1 MQVAHF
7 SRMSA
12 LEPLVQMR
20 KLGKLGSGSNAAE
33 IEPRCARQLKG
44 TRRGIG
50 ICHGLILVGRASA
63 CLLLIFAAAA
73 NLKSRQAKA
82 YPTCECNVPPR
93 HFIQDVVKNVE
104 ERLMMKKRKLGKTG
118 LEIAPLVFGGNIFG
132 WTVDQPTS
140 FKLLDASVAAGFNS
154 IDTADVYSK
163 WVPGHKGGESEII
176 IGEWMKRSGNRNKV
190 IVATKVGMDMGD
202 GKKGLSKSHI
212 LRSAEDS
219 LRRLQTDYIDLYQSH
234 IDDPDTPL
242 EETLGAYAELIEQGK
257 VRAIGASNH
266 KAERLSAAL
275 ETSRKS
281 GLPAYQ
287 TLQPNYSLIERAEY
301 EGNLEPLCEREGLGV
316 INYFPL
322 AGGFLAGK
330 YRSESDAAGKPRA
343 RNVTKYLNERGFKI
357 VAALDQVAKKYNAT
371 PAGISLAW
379 LLARPS
385 ITAPI
390 VSATN
395 LEQLNDLVSSVD
407 LALDRD
413 SIEFLN
419 HASA

>member
-1 MQVAHF
+1 
-7 SRMSA
+7 
-12 LEPLVQMR
+12 
-20 KLGKLGSGSNAAE
+20 
-33 IEPRCARQLKG
+33 
-44 TRRGIG
+44 
-50 ICHGLILVGRASA
+50 
-63 CLLLIFAAAA
+63 
-73 NLKSRQAKA
+73 
-82 YPTCECNVPPR
+82 
-93 HFIQDVVKNVE
+93 
-104 ERLMMKKRKLGKTG
+104 MKKRQLGKTG

-132 WTVDQPTS
+132 WTVDQATS
-140 FKLLDASVAAGFNS
+140 FKLLDAFVAAGFNS
-154 IDTADVYSK
+154 VDTADMYSK
-163 WVPGHKGGESEII
+163 WVPGHTGGESEII

-219 LRRLQTDYIDLYQSH
+219 LRRLRTDYIDLFQSH
-234 IDDPDTPL
+234 IDDLDTPL
-242 EETLGAYAELIEQGK
+242 EETLGAYAELIQQGK

-266 KAERLSAAL
+266 KAERLTAAL

-301 EGNLEPLCEREGLGV
+301 ESNLEPVCKKEGLGV

-322 AGGFLAGK
+322 AGGFLSGK
-330 YRSESDAAGKPRA
+330 YRSEKDAAGKPRA
-343 RNVTKYLNERGFKI
+343 RNVTKHLNERGFRI
-357 VAALDQVAKKYNAT
+357 LAALDQVAKKYNAT
-371 PAGISLAW
+371 PARISLAW

-395 LEQLNDLVSSVD
+395 LEQLKDLISSVD

-419 HASA
+419 QASA

>member
-1 MQVAHF
+1 M
-7 SRMSA
+7 
-12 LEPLVQMR
+12 
-20 KLGKLGSGSNAAE
+20 N
-33 IEPRCARQLKG
+33 
-44 TRRGIG
+44 
-50 ICHGLILVGRASA
+50 
-63 CLLLIFAAAA
+63 
-73 NLKSRQAKA
+73 
-82 YPTCECNVPPR
+82 
-93 HFIQDVVKNVE
+93 
-104 ERLMMKKRKLGKTG
+104 KRKLGKTG

-132 WTVDQPTS
+132 WTVDQATS
-140 FKLLDASVAAGFNS
+140 FKLLDAFAAAGFNS
-154 IDTADVYSK
+154 VDTADVYSK
-163 WVPGHKGGESEII
+163 WVPGHTGGESEII
-176 IGEWMKRSGNRNKV
+176 IGEWMKRSGNRNKI

-234 IDDPDTPL
+234 VDDPDTPL
-242 EETLGAYAELIEQGK
+242 EETLGAYAELIQQGK

-266 KAERLSAAL
+266 KAERLAAAL

-301 EGNLEPLCEREGLGV
+301 ESNLEPVCEKEGLGV

-322 AGGFLAGK
+322 AGGFLTGK
-330 YRSESDAAGKPRA
+330 YRSEKDVAGKARA
-343 RNVTKYLNERGFKI
+343 RNVTKHLNERGFKI
-357 VAALDQVAKKYNAT
+357 LAALDQVAKKYNAT
-371 PAGISLAW
+371 PARISLAW

-395 LEQLNDLVSSVD
+395 LEQLKDLVSSVD
-407 LALDRD
+407 LALDRE
-413 SIEFLN
+413 SVEFLN
-419 HASA
+419 KASA

>member
-1 MQVAHF
+1 VYL
-7 SRMSA
+7 SA
-12 LEPLVQMR
+12 SVFHPNSWYE
-20 KLGKLGSGSNAAE
+20 
-33 IEPRCARQLKG
+33 
-44 TRRGIG
+44 TRG
-50 ICHGLILVGRASA
+50 
-63 CLLLIFAAAA
+63 
-73 NLKSRQAKA
+73 
-82 YPTCECNVPPR
+82 E
-93 HFIQDVVKNVE
+93 E
-104 ERLMMKKRKLGKTG
+104 ERAKMKKRQLGNTG

-132 WTVDQPTS
+132 WTVDQAAS
-140 FKLLDASVAAGFNS
+140 FKLLDAFVAAGFNS
-154 IDTADVYSK
+154 VDTADAYSK
-163 WVPGHKGGESEII
+163 WVSGHKGGESEII

-190 IVATKVGMDMGD
+190 IVATKVGMDMGLW
-202 GKKGLSKSHI
+202 KKGLSKSHI
-212 LRSAEDS
+212 LRSADNS

-242 EETLGAYAELIEQGK
+242 EETLGAYAELIKQGK

-266 KAERLSAAL
+266 KAERLVAAL
-275 ETSRKS
+275 ETSRKA

-301 EGNLEPLCEREGLGV
+301 ESNLEPVCVKERLGV

-322 AGGFLAGK
+322 AGGFLSGK
-330 YRSESDAAGKPRA
+330 YRSEKDAAGKPRA

-357 VAALDQVAKKYNAT
+357 VGALDQVAKKYNAT
-371 PAGISLAW
+371 PARISLAW

-395 LEQLNDLVSSVD
+395 LDQLKDLISSVD
-407 LALDRD
+407 LVLDQA

-419 HASA
+419 QASA

>member
-1 MQVAHF
+1 
-7 SRMSA
+7 
-12 LEPLVQMR
+12 MR
-20 KLGKLGSGSNAAE
+20 
-33 IEPRCARQLKG
+33 I
-44 TRRGIG
+44 T
-50 ICHGLILVGRASA
+50 
-63 CLLLIFAAAA
+63 
-73 NLKSRQAKA
+73 
-82 YPTCECNVPPR
+82 
-93 HFIQDVVKNVE
+93 E
-104 ERLMMKKRKLGKTG
+104 ERLKMKKRKLGKTG

-140 FKLLDASVAAGFNS
+140 FKLLDAFAAAGFNS
-154 IDTADVYSK
+154 VDTADVYSK
-163 WVPGHKGGESEII
+163 WVPGHTGGESEII
-176 IGEWMKRSGNRNKV
+176 IGEWMKRSGNRNKI
-190 IVATKVGMDMGD
+190 IVASKVGMDMGD
-202 GKKGLSKSHI
+202 GRKGLSKSHI

-234 IDDPDTPL
+234 VDDPDTPL
-242 EETLGAYAELIEQGK
+242 EETLGAYAELIRQGK

-266 KAERLSAAL
+266 KAERLATAL

-301 EGNLEPLCEREGLGV
+301 ESNLEPVCEKEGLGV

-322 AGGFLAGK
+322 AGGFLTGK
-330 YRSESDAAGKPRA
+330 YRSEKDVAGKARA
-343 RNVTKYLNERGFKI
+343 RNVTKHLNERGFQI
-357 VAALDQVAKKYNAT
+357 LAALDQVAKKYNAT
-371 PAGISLAW
+371 PARISLAW

-395 LEQLNDLVSSVD
+395 LEQLKDLVSSVD
-407 LALDRD
+407 LVLDGE
-413 SIEFLN
+413 SIQFLN